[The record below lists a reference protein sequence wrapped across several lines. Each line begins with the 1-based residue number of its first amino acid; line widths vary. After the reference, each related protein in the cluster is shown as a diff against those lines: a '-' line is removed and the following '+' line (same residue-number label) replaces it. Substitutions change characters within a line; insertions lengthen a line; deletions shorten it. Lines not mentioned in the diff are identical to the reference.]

1 MSKLDAGDVVVIPAV
16 DRLLRDPTDLLVVS
30 SDMRRAGA
38 GPRSL
43 GEPVVDTT
51 SDFAELAMAAKHERR
66 IMERTGRRRA
76 DAKSKAVCFGR
87 KPELT
92 PHQAR
97 DAQQRLAAG
106 EIRRSTARSYN
117 VSHATIS
124 RLAS

>member
-97 DAQQRLAAG
+97 EAQRLAEG
-106 EIRRSTARSYN
+106 EIRRSTARSYT

>member
-97 DAQQRLAAG
+97 GAQRLAEG